1 MFAASSVKIPLD
13 QCLPSARQSLWVGRH
28 RVPCASASQ
37 HMVVLVLVVAV
48 VVVLLVSA
56 LVRVQA
62 LSLNSVTT
70 LVQVILSIGSR

>member
-56 LVRVQA
+56 L
-62 LSLNSVTT
+62 SLNSVTT